1 MPSRRTCLTPFV
13 QTSLRAG
20 NLTPMKQTE
29 KARGAP
35 KIIQSQPAGPDHR
48 VVSVQGP
55 SKAGYRRTPCKGC
68 PWRVENDGL
77 FPAEAFV
84 HSAGTAHDM
93 SQHIFACHESGIAA
107 GHACAGFL
115 LRGADH
121 NMSVRIGRMIGKF
134 KPDVAAAGAV
144 LHDGY
149 RDMAIANGVAADDPC
164 LALCR

>member
-1 MPSRRTCLTPFV
+1 MC
-13 QTSLRAG
+13 RAESQK
-20 NLTPMKQTE
+20 NMKQTK

-35 KIIQSQPAGPDHR
+35 KIIELKPAGPDHQ
-48 VVSVQGP
+48 VVTVEGS
-55 SKAGYRRTPCKGC
+55 SSAGYRRTPCTGC

-144 LHDGY
+144 LHDSY
-149 RDMAIANGVAADDPC
+149 RDMAVANGVAADDPC